1 MVDEHK
7 TDENELSD
15 AELVLQSQKG
25 DLSAFDQLV
34 RRYYSKIYG
43 LVYNMTGNREDAED
57 VVQDVFVKAYSKL
70 GSFRGKSRFY
80 TWIYRIALN
89 STINFRKK
97 RTRRQA
103 MRLDDL
109 NPDVKEDLA
118 FMRLFSGETPLRKVK
133 LNELQKKLNDAI
145 QTLSDKHKQAV
156 ILHDIQGM
164 PHEEI
169 AKIMKCSVGTVRSR
183 LFYARKKLQ
192 EKLTEF
198 AP

>member
-1 MVDEHK
+1 MTGEHK
-7 TDENELSD
+7 TDEDEMSD
-15 AELVLQSQKG
+15 EELVLQSQKG

-34 RRYYSKIYG
+34 RRYYPKIYG

-57 VVQDVFVKAYSKL
+57 VVQEVFVKAHAKL
-70 GSFRGKSRFY
+70 GSFRGKAQFY
-80 TWIYRIALN
+80 TWIYRIAIN
-89 STINFRKK
+89 SAINFRKK
-97 RTRRQA
+97 RTRKAA

-109 NPDVKEDLA
+109 NPDVKQDLA
-118 FMRLFSGETPLRKVK
+118 FMRLFSGDTPLRKVK
-133 LNELQKKLNDAI
+133 LNELQKKLNEAI

-183 LFYARKKLQ
+183 LFYARRKLQ
-192 EKLTEF
+192 EELSEF

>member
-1 MVDEHK
+1 MNEEHK
-7 TDENELSD
+7 TEENELSD
-15 AELVLQSQKG
+15 EELVLQSQKG

-34 RRYYSKIYG
+34 RRYYPKIYG

-57 VVQDVFVKAYSKL
+57 VVQDVFVKAHAKL
-70 GSFRGKSRFY
+70 GSFRGKARFY
-80 TWIYRIALN
+80 TWVYRIAIN

-97 RTRRQA
+97 RTRKAA

-109 NPDVKEDLA
+109 NPDVKQDQA
-118 FMRLFSGETPLRKVK
+118 FMRLFSGETPLRRVK
-133 LNELQKKLNDAI
+133 LNELQKKLNAAI

-156 ILHDIQGM
+156 ILHDIQGL

-183 LFYARKKLQ
+183 LFYARRKLQ
-192 EKLTEF
+192 EELTEF
-198 AP
+198 VP

>member
-1 MVDEHK
+1 MEEHT
-7 TDENELSD
+7 TDENEVGD
-15 AELVLQSQKG
+15 EELVLQSQKG

-34 RRYYSKIYG
+34 RRYYPKIYG
-43 LVYNMTGNREDAED
+43 LVYNMTGNKEDAED
-57 VVQDVFVKAYSKL
+57 VVQDVFVKAHSKL
-70 GSFRGKSRFY
+70 GSFRGQSQFY

-103 MRLDDL
+103 VRLDDL
-109 NPDVKEDLA
+109 NPDVKQDVA
-118 FMRLFSGETPLRKVK
+118 FTRLFNGDTPFRKVK
-133 LNELQKKLNDAI
+133 LNELQKKLNEAI

-156 ILHDIQGM
+156 ILHDVQGV

-192 EKLTEF
+192 EELTEF

>member
-1 MVDEHK
+1 MVERCN

-15 AELVLQSQKG
+15 KELVLQSQKG

-34 RRYYSKIYG
+34 RRYYPKIYG

-57 VVQDVFVKAYSKL
+57 VVQDVFVKAHTKL
-70 GSFRGKSRFY
+70 GSFRGKSQFY

-89 STINFRKK
+89 RTINFRKK
-97 RTRRQA
+97 RTRKA
-103 MRLDDL
+103 ALRLDDI
-109 NPDVKEDLA
+109 NPDVKQDEA
-118 FMRLFSGETPLRKVK
+118 FTRLFSQETPFRRVK
-133 LNELQKKLNDAI
+133 LNELQKKMNAAI

-183 LFYARKKLQ
+183 LFYARRKLQ
-192 EKLTEF
+192 EELTEF